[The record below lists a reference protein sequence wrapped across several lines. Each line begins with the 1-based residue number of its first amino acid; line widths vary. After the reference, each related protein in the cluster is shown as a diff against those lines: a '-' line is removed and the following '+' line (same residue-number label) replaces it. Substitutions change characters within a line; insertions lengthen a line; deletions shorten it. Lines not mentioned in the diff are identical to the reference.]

1 MLYRTLRR
9 SPEAAQTK
17 GNTVIRRRRT
27 VAIALLAAAAVALS
41 ACGTASTTTP
51 SATALAASVN
61 DVNPV
66 DRTQLVDG
74 GTLQWALGATVS
86 NFNYYNINGAQTD
99 TFTIATAL
107 LPRPFH
113 YSAAG
118 ETSVN
123 TDYFSSI
130 EVTKED
136 PLTIT
141 YTVNPKAVWS
151 DGRPLGAE
159 DFAGMWKAN
168 NGSDPEYQGWGTTGY
183 DQIASVAAGAEQG
196 QVVVTYASRFADWP
210 SLFDPLIPASLTA
223 TPVAFNDSWAQAPL
237 VTAGPFVWGGEDKTA
252 KTYTLNRNPAWWGDP
267 ARLDAIVFRAYADP
281 SAAAGA
287 FRTGQL
293 DVAEILPDA
302 DQYHAAKELP
312 GVTVRTAG
320 SPVFRMFSF
329 NKADAVLSDENVRK
343 AVVLGIDRA
352 RMASLMV
359 GKIGGTA
366 AALQNH
372 IFMPNQTGYAENCA
386 DLCRY
391 DPEAAKKLLT
401 SAGWTLGKDGYFTKD
416 GATLELSTTVQS
428 GRSNSANEAQIAQS
442 TLKEAGIKLTI
453 RTVPVDDFFTKY
465 VTVGNFQLATWT
477 WNGVAMPVSGSL
489 SMYTLDTQNIQQ
501 NYGRGGSEEINDLL
515 RSAVQATT
523 TEKEND
529 LANQADAALWADASW
544 LPLYQVPQNTA
555 VRSTVGNLGSP
566 GFADIRFQDIGF
578 TEKRP

>member
-1 MLYRTLRR
+1 M
-9 SPEAAQTK
+9 
-17 GNTVIRRRRT
+17 IRGRRT
-27 VAIALLAAAAVALS
+27 VAIALLAAVAVALS

-51 SATALAASVN
+51 SPSALAVSVN

-66 DRTQLVDG
+66 DRGKLVEG

-86 NFNYYNINGAQTD
+86 NFNYFNINGAQTD
-99 TFTIATAL
+99 TFNIVTAL
-107 LPRPFH
+107 LPRPYH

-123 TDYFSSI
+123 TDYFTSI
-130 EVTKED
+130 EVTKQD

-151 DGRPLGAE
+151 DGTPVGAN

-183 DQIASVAAGAEQG
+183 DQIASVAAGATPQ
-196 QVVVTYASRFADWP
+196 QVVVTFASRFADWQ
-210 SLFDPLIPASLTA
+210 SLFDPLVPASLTA
-223 TPVAFNDSWAQAPL
+223 TPAAFNDSWAQAPL
-237 VTAGPFVWGGEDKTA
+237 VTSGPFVWGGEDKTA
-252 KTYTLNRNPAWWGDP
+252 KTYTLKKNPAWWGDP
-267 ARLDAIVFRAYADP
+267 AKLDAIVYRAYADP

-302 DQYHAAKELP
+302 DQYRAAKQLP

-320 SPVFRMFSF
+320 SPVFRMFTF
-329 NKADAVLSDENVRK
+329 NKADAVLSDATVRK
-343 AVVLGIDRA
+343 AVILGVDRA
-352 RMASLMV
+352 RMAGLMV
-359 GKIGGTA
+359 GKIGGKA
-366 AALQNH
+366 EALQNH
-372 IFMPNQTGYAENCA
+372 IFMPNQTGYAPNCG

-401 SAGWTLGKDGYFTKD
+401 ADGWVLGKDGYFAKD
-416 GATLELSTTVQS
+416 GATLELAITVQS
-428 GRSNSANEAQIAQS
+428 GRANSANEAQIAQS

-465 VTVGNFQLATWT
+465 VTAGNFQLATWT

-489 SMYTLDTQNIQQ
+489 SMYTLDPKNIQQ
-501 NYGRGGSEEINDLL
+501 NYGRGGSDEINRLL

-523 TEKEND
+523 IDKENA
-529 LANQADAALWADASW
+529 LANQADTALWEDASW

-578 TEKRP
+578 TKK